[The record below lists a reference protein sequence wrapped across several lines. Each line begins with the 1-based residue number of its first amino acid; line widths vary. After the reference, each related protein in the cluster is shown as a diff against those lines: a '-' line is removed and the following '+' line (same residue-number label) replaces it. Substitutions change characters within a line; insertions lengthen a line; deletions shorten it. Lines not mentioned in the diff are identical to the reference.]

1 MHYRLILHSFGNLLS
16 LLALTMIWP
25 LTWALKDKAPDVRAF
40 FFAITITATVGYLLR
55 LIRPDGKFGRREGFV
70 IVGLGWILVVAF
82 GALPLY
88 LSGTTPSYTDAFFEI
103 MSGFTTTGATILT
116 NVEGATRGILFWRS
130 LTHWLG
136 GMGIVVLSLAI
147 FSIFGEGASLYQ
159 AEVPGLVPER
169 ILPRL
174 KETAVV
180 LWAIY
185 TVISILQTIALKL
198 AGMSFF
204 DSLIHTFGSMGTGG
218 FSSRNISVEAYHS
231 LPIELIITFFMII
244 AGMNFSLY
252 YRVIQKRSLGP
263 LLGDAEAK
271 GFLGILAGAA
281 ICIAVS
287 LFFQMKLPLGEA
299 MRHALFQAVS
309 ICTTTGFSSTDFALW
324 PSFAQGI
331 LLLLMFIGGCTGSTG
346 GSIKVAR
353 IILLFKYM
361 WRQILRI
368 ARPRLMIQ
376 TKLGDISVADGVIH
390 ETLVFFFIYIMLFAV
405 GSLVVMATGPDMITA
420 LSAAAATLGNIGPG
434 LAKVGPLGNYSFLHP
449 VAKWTLSF
457 LMLAGRLELLTIMV
471 MISPSFW
478 KK

>member
-16 LLALTMIWP
+16 LLALTMVWP
-25 LTWALKDKAPDVRAF
+25 LIWAMKDHTPDVQAF
-40 FFAITITATVGYLLR
+40 FLSIIITLTVGSLLR

-70 IVGLGWILVVAF
+70 IVGVGWILIVAF

-88 LSGTTPSYTDAFFEI
+88 VSGTVPSYTDAFFEI

-116 NVEGATRGILFWRS
+116 DIEGAARGVLFWRS

-147 FSIFGEGASLYQ
+147 FSLFGEGASLYQ
-159 AEVPGLVPER
+159 AEVPGLVSER

-174 KETAVV
+174 KETAIV
-180 LWAIY
+180 LWVIY
-185 TVISILQTIALKL
+185 TTISILQTVALKL
-198 AGMSFF
+198 AGLSFY
-204 DSLIHTFGSMGTGG
+204 DSLVHTFGTMGTGG
-218 FSSRNISVEAYHS
+218 FSCRNISIESYHN
-231 LPIELIITFFMII
+231 LTIELIIIFFMIL

-252 YRVIQKRSLGP
+252 YRVIQKRSLKA
-263 LLGDAEAK
+263 LFGDAEVK
-271 GFLGILAGAA
+271 CFLGIIGGAV

-287 LFFQMKLPLGEA
+287 LSVQMKLPLGEA
-299 MRHALFQAVS
+299 LRYALFQAVS
-309 ICTTTGFSSTDFALW
+309 ICTTTGFSSADFAAW

-331 LLLLMFIGGCTGSTG
+331 LLLLMFVGGCTGSTG

-353 IILLFKYM
+353 IVLLFKYM
-361 WRQILRI
+361 WRQILRV

-376 TKLGDISVADGVIH
+376 TKLGNTPVSDGVLH
-390 ETLVFFFIYIMLFAV
+390 EILAFFFIYIMLLAL
-405 GSLVVMATGPDMITA
+405 GSLVVMATGPDVMTSLTA
-420 LSAAAATLGNIGPG
+420 TAASLGNIGPG
-434 LAKVGPLGNYSFLHP
+434 LAKVGPLENYSFLHP
-449 VAKWTLSF
+449 VAKWTLSL

-471 MISPSFW
+471 MLSPSFW